1 MSPRRVDKEAKRK
14 ILFDAAM
21 ELFTSKG
28 YDHTT
33 MDDIAE
39 KAGVGK
45 GTIYEYFSS
54 KTDFIKEAYHN
65 YITPNPEIFSVFNNP
80 NIIPLEKI
88 KMLLIMLVD
97 EFFREQKHSKV
108 ILNIWLEGSSKKIYP
123 KINLKKVYSQ
133 TRQIIDSLLEEAKS
147 QGQVRSDLPKYTS
160 SIILG
165 MYEGLTL
172 QLMADPKLAN
182 PEDLG
187 EAIADIIINGI
198 KK

>member
-1 MSPRRVDKEAKRK
+1 MSPKIVDKKAKK
-14 ILFDAAM
+14 KLLFDAAI
-21 ELFTSKG
+21 ELFNEKG

-39 KAGVGK
+39 KADVGK
-45 GTIYEYFSS
+45 GTIYEYYSS
-54 KTDFIKEAYHN
+54 KTDFIKEAYHY
-65 YITPNPEIFSVFNNP
+65 YITPNEEILEIYYNNNYSP
-80 NIIPLEKI
+80 IEKI
-88 KMLLIMLVD
+88 KILLVKLIE
-97 EFFREQKHSKV
+97 EFVNEQKINKV

-133 TRQIIDSLLEEAKS
+133 TRQMIDSLLEEAKS
-147 QGQVRSDLPKYTS
+147 KGQVRSDLPKYTS